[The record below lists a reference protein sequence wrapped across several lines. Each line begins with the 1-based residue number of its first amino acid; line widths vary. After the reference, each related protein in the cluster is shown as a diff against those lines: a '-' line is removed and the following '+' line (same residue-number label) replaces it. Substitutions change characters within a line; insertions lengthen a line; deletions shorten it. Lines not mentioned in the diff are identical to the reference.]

1 MQERRPQGTHTM
13 STANAKVTTVAD
25 VATSA
30 TILEKKLARRGASIH
45 NQSSAILYLRM
56 DGGTA
61 AISAG
66 NFSVAVAASGG
77 QYEVPFGFKGKI
89 TGIWAS
95 DAGGYANVTEYA

>member
-1 MQERRPQGTHTM
+1 M
-13 STANAKVTTVAD
+13 STANAKITTVAD
-25 VATSA
+25 VASSA
-30 TILEKKLARRGASIH
+30 TILEEKQARRGAVIH

-61 AISAG
+61 AATAG
-66 NFSVAVAASGG
+66 NFSVSVAASGG

-95 DAGGYANVTEYA
+95 GAGGFANITEFT